1 MRATERCSTR
11 CCRIPDPPPRGKMS
25 VGLSRVEIESAGS
38 DPRRLASAL
47 TRQMPDLRGSVPIEA
62 IAREL
67 DILAIETA
75 PLRGIE
81 GCLQCDPLKSEG
93 QIIVKAGTSPQRR
106 RYTIAHEL
114 GHFLNERHQPTV
126 DFGFACT
133 GEDLASPRRSGRQL
147 VQEREA
153 NTFAIEVLTPRRA
166 LSELL
171 RRPAELDHALTIAQS
186 FEISREAA
194 IRRYVGLHEE
204 CLAAVFS
211 KDGQVRYVEKSETFP
226 STTVWAGDPLGH
238 ILRRPSAAG
247 MLTALDE
254 ADASDWIRRPA
265 GLSLFAQ
272 TLFQEDGYAAT
283 LLVAE
288 RASDEVDRDLP
299 RWPS

>member
-1 MRATERCSTR
+1 
-11 CCRIPDPPPRGKMS
+11 MS
-25 VGLSRVEIESAGS
+25 FGLSRFEIESAGS

-47 TRQMPDLRGSVPIEA
+47 IRQMPDLDGPVPIEA

-93 QIIVKAGTSPQRR
+93 QIIVKAGTSSQRR

-114 GHFLNERHQPTV
+114 GHFLNERHRPTI

-133 GEDLASPRRSGRQL
+133 GEDMASPRRSGRHL
-147 VQEREA
+147 AQEREA

-166 LSELL
+166 LSRFL
-171 RRPAELDHALTIAQS
+171 RRSAELDHALAIAQS

-194 IRRYVGLHEE
+194 IRRYVDLHEE
-204 CLAAVFS
+204 RLAAVFS
-211 KDGQVRYVEKSETFP
+211 RNGQVRYVEKSETFP
-226 STTVWAGDPLGH
+226 KTTVWAGDPLGH
-238 ILRRPSAAG
+238 ILRRPRQARV
-247 MLTALDE
+247 LTSLDE

-265 GLSLFAQ
+265 GLSVFAQ

-288 RASDEVDRDLP
+288 QVLDEGDRDVP
-299 RWPS
+299 RWPR

>member
-1 MRATERCSTR
+1 
-11 CCRIPDPPPRGKMS
+11 MS
-25 VGLSRVEIESAGS
+25 FGLSRVEIESAGS

-47 TRQMPDLRGSVPIEA
+47 IGQMPDLGGPVPIEA

-93 QIIVKAGTSPQRR
+93 QIIVKAGTSSKRR

-114 GHFLNERHQPTV
+114 GHFLNERHQPTI

-133 GEDLASPRRSGRQL
+133 GEDMASPRRSGRHL
-147 VQEREA
+147 AQEREA

-166 LSELL
+166 LSRFLH
-171 RRPAELDHALTIAQS
+171 RSAELDHALAIAQS

-194 IRRYVGLHEE
+194 IRRYVDLHEE
-204 CLAAVFS
+204 RLAAVFS
-211 KDGQVRYVEKSETFP
+211 RNGQVRYVEKSETFP
-226 STTVWAGDPLGH
+226 QTTVWAGDLLGH
-238 ILRRPSAAG
+238 ILRRPSQAG
-247 MLTALDE
+247 MLTPLDE

-288 RASDEVDRDLP
+288 RVLNEDDRDLP
-299 RWPS
+299 RWPR